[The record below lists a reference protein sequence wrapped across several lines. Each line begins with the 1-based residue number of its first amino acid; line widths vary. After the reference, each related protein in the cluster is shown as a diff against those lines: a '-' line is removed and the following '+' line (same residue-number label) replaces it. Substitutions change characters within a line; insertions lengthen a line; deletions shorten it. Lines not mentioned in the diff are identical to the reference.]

1 MIETGDQSGQ
11 ASEPL
16 QAGPAAARA
25 KRTRVIAVANQK
37 GGVGKTTTAVNL
49 ATAMAAI
56 RKSVLVLDF
65 DPQGNASTGFGVDR
79 SARKTTSYEVLMD
92 GIPLTDA
99 VQKTAIPGLSIVPSS
114 VHLAGAE
121 LELVEQSR
129 REFRLA
135 DAIKGS
141 GGDFDYVLIDCPPSL
156 NLLTLNALCAAD
168 AVLVPLQVEFYALEG
183 LSHLVTTIE
192 RVRRAFNPTLEILGV
207 VLTMFDKRNN
217 LSEMVAADVRAHFGD
232 KVYETIIPR
241 NVRVSEAPSHG
252 KPVLLYDWRCPGSQA
267 YIHLASEILKREA
280 VAA

>member
-1 MIETGDQSGQ
+1 MIETGDQSGPPP
-11 ASEPL
+11 APL
-16 QAGPAAARA
+16 QTGPAAGPA
-25 KRTRVIAVANQK
+25 KQPRVIAVANQK

-79 SARKTTSYEVLMD
+79 SDRKTTSYEVLMD

-129 REFRLA
+129 REFRLS
-135 DAIKGS
+135 DAIKGNGS
-141 GGDFDYVLIDCPPSL
+141 GFDYVLIDCPPSL

-280 VAA
+280 LVA